1 MNIFKRIFSKKSQKV
16 CVISIDGTPYS
27 FVQKMIETGEF
38 PNFAS
43 LAQEGSL
50 VKMRS
55 SIPFVSNVA
64 WTSFMT
70 GKNPGKHGIFGFQDR
85 KPNSYETYL
94 PNASDIKA
102 DTIWKILT
110 REGKRVIVMNVPPTY
125 PPTPVNGILIS
136 CFLTPDL
143 SKGVYPQ
150 SLYPKLK
157 DMGYRIDI
165 DPWVARQD
173 KDKFLEDLHL
183 TFDKRME
190 ALSYFMESE
199 PWDFLMCHIMGT
211 DRINHFLWEHWEKN
225 DPKYAPEFVRFYKRI
240 DEALGDVQAKLQ
252 KHKAQYVILSDHG
265 SCTVEKEI
273 YLNYWLM
280 ENGWLKFEKQPP
292 ENLAD
297 IHEDSV
303 AYSMDPGRI
312 YINLK
317 GREPRGKVAP
327 GQEYES
333 IRAEIKAALM
343 ELKEPESGDRIAETI
358 YFKEEIYD
366 GPLLEHA
373 PDMVVMAYD
382 GFDLKGALAKDTLT
396 HKGALVGMHTY
407 ADATLYIKDA
417 EVVKSDPEIP
427 DVMPTILQMMDVPI
441 PEDVDGEVLI

>member
-1 MNIFKRIFSKKSQKV
+1 MNIFKRIFGKKSKKV

-27 FVQKMIETGEF
+27 FVQKMIGSGDF

-43 LAQEGSL
+43 LVEEGTI

-55 SIPFVSNVA
+55 SIPFVSCVA

-85 KPNSYETYL
+85 RQNSYETYL
-94 PNASDIKA
+94 PNANDIKA
-102 DTIWKILT
+102 DTIWKILS
-110 REGKRVIVMNVPPTY
+110 REGKKVIVMNVPPTY
-125 PPTPVNGILIS
+125 PPKPVNGILIS

-143 SKGVYPQ
+143 SKGVFPK

-157 DMGYRIDI
+157 DMDYRIDI

-173 KDKFLEDLHL
+173 KDRFLADLNFTL
-183 TFDKRME
+183 DKRIE
-190 ALSYFMESE
+190 ALLYLMENE
-199 PWDFLMCHIMGT
+199 QWDFLMCHIMGT

-225 DPKYAPEFVRFYKRI
+225 DPKYAQEFVKFYKKV
-240 DEALGDVQAKLQ
+240 DATLGDIHSKLQ
-252 KHKAQYVILSDHG
+252 EHNAQYVVLSDHG
-265 SCTVEKEI
+265 FCSVEKEI
-273 YLNYWLM
+273 YLNYWLAQ
-280 ENGWLKFEKQPP
+280 NGWLKFEKQPP

-303 AYSMDPGRI
+303 AYSMAPGRI

-317 GREPRGKVAP
+317 GREPRGKVSP

-333 IRAEIKAALM
+333 IRDDIKAALM
-343 ELKEPESGDRIAETI
+343 ELKEPESGAQIVDRV
-358 YFKEEIYD
+358 YYKEEIYD
-366 GPLLEHA
+366 GPLFEHA
-373 PDMVVMAYD
+373 PDMVAMAHD

-396 HKGALVGMHTY
+396 RKGTLVGMHTY
-407 ADATLYIKDA
+407 ADATLYIKDTKIA
-417 EVVKSDPEIP
+417 KFDPEIM
-427 DVMPTILQMMDVPI
+427 DVMPTILKMMGMRI